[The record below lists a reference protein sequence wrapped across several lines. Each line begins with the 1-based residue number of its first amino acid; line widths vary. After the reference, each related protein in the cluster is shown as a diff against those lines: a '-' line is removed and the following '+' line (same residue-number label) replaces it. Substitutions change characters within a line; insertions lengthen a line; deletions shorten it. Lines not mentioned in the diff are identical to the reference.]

1 MDYLSTTEYKC
12 IMGYLP
18 ATIIKN
24 VIDKQFNPLKDL
36 PQHYLTDSVGLFSD
50 ISGFTKLSVAFSKKG
65 RVGPEYLTFCIN
77 RYMEQII
84 NIIGANGGD
93 IFKFAGDALM
103 VIWPPDGS
111 VSFLQRTCTRAC
123 QCAMDIINK
132 LDKMELVKGKT
143 LSVKIG
149 IGVGPIHILFV
160 GGLFTR
166 CEYLCVGECMRQAFE
181 SEKRSTN
188 GGQIIISEKVEKY
201 VRRNYNFKEMEPS
214 KDYGASDDLKYYLIL
229 GKKQERK
236 RRITIRADA
245 LKIKKKFDLLTVKP
259 EINTLRKFLPAGV
272 KGYLNI
278 ERESWCKEL
287 RLVTC
292 SFLNIEK
299 DLSQLDNEDTFI
311 QVQTIVNTV
320 QRCIYRTRGSLNKFL
335 MDDKGSGMLIAWGI
349 PPFSSRYDPLDC
361 VCSCLTIQ
369 HELKKVGLKCGM
381 GVTTG
386 VCFSGVCGT
395 IGNRREYSLIGEVV
409 NLSSRFMSKGLK
421 YRDEHGLNSILV
433 IDEKTQNLIQNKIKC
448 KYLFS
453 YDQLKGF
460 EGKVFHFFE
469 PIYDLDNIYPSKYNP
484 FPIIKCHCYN
494 PDNFYYLNSDIYK
507 DEKYEF
513 EKSLMMAGRKAEL
526 KAFISKLNEIKEKN
540 LKKFIMIKGEYG
552 SGKSHFIR
560 KGLYTF
566 FNEES
571 NLELYNQYINNK
583 GFLKPNIVLCSNQH
597 PFVYMIPFN
606 ALAYIFRQIYQ
617 WLNKNIYYKEKNKF
631 EKVKINQNYGNIL
644 SGSSLVKA
652 YPFLDI
658 TCDSFGKLMCKNHC
672 LEYIEYIEEMLSCS
686 KEDIHLKVH
695 FDENDYENKLKP
707 IFPASKLQKQIDEAK
722 KRNLKFYLKKR
733 DPFFT
738 KAQIDDVSFLI
749 YFLMD
754 LLILYRNQV
763 DTFYKSDISD
773 KKIPLFL
780 IIEDIQFIDEY
791 SLQFLTKLLNSKNQ
805 ILNPLYVIM
814 SYQTEFKYIKRLK
827 DPLSKRNDF
836 IIPMSLND
844 FISIDR
850 EDIVN
855 NLQLKSI
862 SNVKEIEEFIKI
874 YLLNHGKNRTFDS
887 IFRVD
892 PKLIYLLLDKSFK
905 GNPLFM
911 YDLIHELIT
920 KKYIQ
925 NCVEEILTTSELDD
939 MELEKNY
946 NDFVI
951 PVRIEKVC
959 GEMIDSINEHDIILI
974 KYASVIGNLF
984 DLNTLYNIL
993 PFKGMYLNDLYE
1005 TLKSFEKRGM
1015 IEFLYDLDSKHINV
1029 VCKFACPFL
1038 KETLYQRM
1046 LIEQRSEIH
1055 MQIASTFQKK
1065 NIYYL
1070 PSKKVEKNYLRK
1082 QLECGQQSIIKG
1094 MEENSTEDTKFS
1106 KQSLHILLVHEI
1118 TEKLKEIKYNGYEDI
1133 DIEPEDKKK
1142 TNGIDKL
1149 AFALK
1154 YGILEKKSD
1163 GKITWEKRF
1172 FALTSKKVQYYY
1184 HMEEYRAGKVP
1195 LGLFNLKD
1203 ISEIKKLNDY
1213 SYGNK
1218 KYLFKVS
1225 VTRWIKKE
1233 KPKKKRNYIFSVN
1246 NMEDLY
1252 SWLIS
1257 LNFMRF
1263 NAYYETFMVSFGKMD
1278 LPLYGN
1284 NKEKKKKFLFDIEN
1298 KAPMEEFKH
1307 RRINKHKTIKVVLKN
1322 NNQID
1327 INVKV
1332 YDKYLITKKLIK
1344 MSFLNFLG
1352 AIQQGISKPKDNY
1365 INNNQLLINTLNNF
1379 DNNSLV
1385 DEIKIPQHLSL
1396 FSKAK
1401 KASFK
1406 SSESEDTMT
1415 IISKLVSKNKR
1426 NKSLALIN
1434 EDEEDAK
1441 KEEPKDEED
1450 ENEDDNSSIKD
1461 SEKLFY
1467 VKKTKKNNI
1476 GSDKES
1482 EKSEK
1487 ETENLLSFDK
1497 SDLEDKKDKSETNKN
1512 HKNNIDNEDEKGDKN
1527 GIYITD
1533 EENDIEDEEYSSEKN
1548 QKIKLTNDF
1557 KSELSISRAHKLS
1570 FDEDD
1575 SKFDNKSKNN
1585 KLVTSFNDSDD
1596 NNFDLI
1602 SKDKDL
1608 DSDETKI
1615 PNFFIKERNISDF
1628 INHKEQNTLNDDYKN
1643 NVYDYLESSK

>member
-12 IMGYLP
+12 ILGYLP

-24 VIDKQFNPLKDL
+24 VVDKQFNPLKDL

-111 VSFLQRTCTRAC
+111 SSFLQRTCTRAC

-181 SEKRSTN
+181 SEKRSTD
-188 GGQIIISEKVEKY
+188 GGQIIISEKVERYINKA
-201 VRRNYNFKEMEPS
+201 YNFEEMQPS
-214 KDYGASDDLKYYLIL
+214 KDYGASDNLKYYRIV
-229 GKKQERK
+229 GKKKERK

-245 LKIKKKFDLLTVKP
+245 LKIKKKFDLFTIKP

-320 QRCIYRTRGSLNKFL
+320 QRCIYRTRGALNKFL
-335 MDDKGSGMLIAWGI
+335 MDDKGSGMLVAWGI

-369 HELKKVGLKCGM
+369 QELTKLGLKCGM

-421 YRDEHGLNSILV
+421 YRDENGLKSIIV

-469 PIYDLDNIYPSKYNP
+469 PIYDLDNIYPSMLNP

-494 PDNFYYLNSDIYK
+494 PVNFNYLNSDIYK
-507 DEKYEF
+507 NETFEF
-513 EKSLMMAGRKAEL
+513 QKSLMMAGRKIEL
-526 KAFISKLNEIKEKN
+526 KAFVSKLNEINEKN

-552 SGKSHFIR
+552 AGKSHFIR
-560 KGLYTF
+560 KGLYTY
-566 FNEES
+566 FNEK
-571 NLELYNQYINNK
+571 NNIELYKQYINNP
-583 GFLKPNIVLCSNQH
+583 GFKKPNIVLCSNQH
-597 PFVYMIPFN
+597 PFVYMVPFN
-606 ALAYIFRQIYQ
+606 VLAYIFRQIYQ
-617 WLNKNIYYKEKNKF
+617 WLNNNIYKNEKNNF
-631 EKVKINQNYGNIL
+631 EKIKINKNYGNIL

-652 YPFLDI
+652 YPFGEI
-658 TCDSFGKLMCKNHC
+658 TCDSFGKLICKNHC
-672 LEYIEYIEEMLSCS
+672 LEYLEIIQEMLSCS
-686 KEDIHLKVH
+686 KEDIDLKEH
-695 FDENDYENKLKP
+695 FDENDYENKLRP
-707 IFPASKLQKQIDEAK
+707 IFPSTKLQKQIDEAK

-733 DPFFT
+733 DPFFSR
-738 KAQIDDVSFLI
+738 AQIDDVSFLI
-749 YFLMD
+749 YFLID
-754 LLILYRNQV
+754 LLVLYRNQININYSKNV
-763 DTFYKSDISD
+763 PF
-773 KKIPLFL
+773 FL
-780 IIEDIQFIDEY
+780 VIEDTQFIDEF
-791 SLQFLTKLLNSKNQ
+791 SLQFLSKLLNKDYPE
-805 ILNPLYVIM
+805 LKPLTVIM
-814 SYQTEFKYIKRLK
+814 SYQTEFKFIKRLK
-827 DPLSKRNDF
+827 DAMNKRNDF
-836 IIPMSLND
+836 IIPMNLKD

-850 EDIVN
+850 EEIVN

-862 SNVKEIEEFIKI
+862 TNVKEIEEFIKI
-874 YLLNHGKNRTFDS
+874 YLLHHGENRTFDS

-892 PKLIYLLLDKSFK
+892 PKLIHLLLDKSFK

-911 YDLIHELIT
+911 YDLIDELIT
-920 KKYIQ
+920 KKYVQ

-939 MELEKNY
+939 MELEKDY

-951 PVRIEKVC
+951 PLRIEKIC

-993 PFKGMYLNDLYE
+993 PFKGMYLNDLYD

-1015 IEFLYDLDSKHINV
+1015 IEFLYDLDSKHENV

-1046 LIEQRSEIH
+1046 LVEQRSEIH
-1055 MQIASTFQKK
+1055 MQIANVHQKK
-1065 NIYYL
+1065 IIYYL
-1070 PSKKVEKNYLRK
+1070 PSKKVERNYLRK
-1082 QLECGQQSIIKG
+1082 QIECGQQSIIKG
-1094 MEENSTEDTKFS
+1094 MEENIEEDNKFD

-1118 TEKLKEIKYNGYEDI
+1118 TEKLKEIKTNGYEDI
-1133 DIEPEDKKK
+1133 DPDLKDKTK
-1142 TNGIDKL
+1142 TKGIDKL
-1149 AFALK
+1149 AFAIK

-1172 FALTSKKVQYYY
+1172 FALTPKKVQYFY
-1184 HMEEYRAGKVP
+1184 HMEEYRQGKVP
-1195 LGLFNLKD
+1195 LGVFNLKD
-1203 ISEIKKLNDY
+1203 ISEIKQLNDY

-1218 KYLFKVS
+1218 KYLFMVS

-1233 KPKKKRNYIFSVN
+1233 KPKTKRSYIFSVTS
-1246 NMEDLY
+1246 MEDLY

-1257 LNFMRF
+1257 LNFLRF
-1263 NAYYETFMVSFGKMD
+1263 NAYYETFSVIYGKVD
-1278 LPLYGN
+1278 LPLYGYN
-1284 NKEKKKKFLFDIEN
+1284 NDKKKKFIFDIES
-1298 KAPMEEFKH
+1298 KEQTTQFRS
-1307 RRINKHKTIKVVLKN
+1307 RRVNKHKTIKFILKN
-1322 NNQID
+1322 KNEID

-1332 YDKYLITKKLIK
+1332 YDKYLIAKKLIK
-1344 MSFLNFLG
+1344 SCLLNILG
-1352 AIQQGISKPKDNY
+1352 AIQQGISKNKENCT
-1365 INNNQLLINTLNNF
+1365 NNNQLLLNTLNNLE
-1379 DNNSLV
+1379 NNPIE
-1385 DEIKIPQHLSL
+1385 DEIKIPQHLSY
-1396 FSKAK
+1396 FVITK
-1401 KASFK
+1401 KNSFQ
-1406 SSESEDTMT
+1406 SSESGDNMT
-1415 IISKLVSKNKR
+1415 HISQFVSKNKR
-1426 NKSLALIN
+1426 KNSLGLIN
-1434 EDEEDAK
+1434 EDEEDK
-1441 KEEPKDEED
+1441 KEHTDEEEEENDDNSFNPDKLIPKKYKKKLKFEDSENESEKPSENIISEKKSEKKSEKSKEKSEED
-1450 ENEDDNSSIKD
+1450 EKSK
-1461 SEKLFY
+1461 
-1467 VKKTKKNNI
+1467 
-1476 GSDKES
+1476 DKES
-1482 EKSEK
+1482 E
-1487 ETENLLSFDK
+1487 D
-1497 SDLEDKKDKSETNKN
+1497 NK
-1512 HKNNIDNEDEKGDKN
+1512 
-1527 GIYITD
+1527 IYITD
-1533 EENDIEDEEYSSEKN
+1533 EENDIEDEDNSSDKN
-1548 QKIKLTNDF
+1548 
-1557 KSELSISRAHKLS
+1557 HKLKMNNY
-1570 FDEDD
+1570 FI
-1575 SKFDNKSKNN
+1575 NNINCIKNN
-1585 KLVTSFNDSDD
+1585 KLNFEEDDYKSKSQLISSVNDYDD
-1596 NNFDLI
+1596 YDYYDII

-1608 DSDETKI
+1608 DSEETKI
-1615 PNFFIKERNISDF
+1615 PNYFVKEANINDF
-1628 INHKEQNTLNDDYKN
+1628 INKKNKNIELNKIKIDSKN
-1643 NVYDYLESSK
+1643 NYYDY

>member
-12 IMGYLP
+12 ILGYLP

-24 VIDKQFNPLKDL
+24 VIDKKFNPFKEL

-111 VSFLQRTCTRAC
+111 SSFLQRTCTRAC

-149 IGVGPIHILFV
+149 IGVGPIHVLFV

-201 VRRNYNFKEMEPS
+201 VNRTYNFKEMEPS
-214 KDYGASDDLKYYLIL
+214 KDYGASDNLKYYLIL
-229 GKKQERK
+229 GKKKERK

-245 LKIKKKFDLLTVKP
+245 LKIKKKFDLQTVKP

-335 MDDKGSGMLIAWGI
+335 MDDKGSGMLLAWGI

-369 HELKKVGLKCGM
+369 QELSKLGLKCGM

-421 YRDEHGLNSILV
+421 YRDEHGLKSIIV

-448 KYLFS
+448 KFLFS

-469 PIYDLDNIYPSKYNP
+469 PVYDLDNIYPSIYNP

-494 PDNFYYLNSDIYK
+494 PDNFNYLNSDIYK
-507 DEKYEF
+507 DKKYEL
-513 EKSLMMAGRKAEL
+513 EKSLMMAGRKVEL
-526 KAFISKLNEIKEKN
+526 NAFVLKLNEIKEKN

-566 FNEES
+566 FNEK
-571 NLELYNQYINNK
+571 NNIELYNQYINNNEFK
-583 GFLKPNIVLCSNQH
+583 KPNIVLCSNQH

-606 ALAYIFRQIYQ
+606 AVAYIFRQIYQ
-617 WLNKNIYYKEKNKF
+617 WLNKNIYSKEKDNF
-631 EKVKINQNYGNIL
+631 EKIKVNKNYGNIL

-652 YPFLDI
+652 YPFGEI
-658 TCDSFGKLMCKNHC
+658 ICDSFGKLICKNHC
-672 LEYIEYIEEMLSCS
+672 LEYIEIIEEMLSCS
-686 KEDIHLKVH
+686 KEDISLKEH
-695 FDENDYENKLKP
+695 FDEFDFENKLKP
-707 IFPASKLQKQIDEAK
+707 IFPSTKLQKQIDEAK
-722 KRNLKFYLKKR
+722 KRKLKFYLQKR
-733 DPFFT
+733 DPFFS
-738 KAQIDDVSFLI
+738 KAQIDDVSFLV
-749 YFLMD
+749 YFLID
-754 LLILYRNQV
+754 LLLLYREQI
-763 DTFYKSDISD
+763 DIHYKFE
-773 KKIPLFL
+773 KKVPFFL
-780 IIEDIQFIDEY
+780 VIEDTQFIDEY
-791 SLQFLTKLLNSKNQ
+791 SLQFLSKLLNNNNLELKPLTV
-805 ILNPLYVIM
+805 IL
-814 SYQTEFKYIKRLK
+814 SYQTEFIFIKRLK
-827 DPLSKRNDF
+827 DAMSKRNDF
-836 IIPMSLND
+836 IIPMSIND

-850 EDIVN
+850 EEIVN
-855 NLQLKSI
+855 NIQLQNI
-862 SNVKEIEEFIKI
+862 SNVKQIEEIIKI
-874 YLLNHGKNRTFDS
+874 YLLNHGENRTFDS

-892 PKLIYLLLDKSFK
+892 PKLIHLLLDKSFK

-911 YDLIHELIT
+911 YDLIAELIT
-920 KKYIQ
+920 KKYVQ

-946 NDFVI
+946 NDFII
-951 PVRIEKVC
+951 PVRIEKIC

-984 DLNTLYNIL
+984 DLNTLYNII
-993 PFKGMYLNDLYE
+993 PFKGMYLNDLYD
-1005 TLKSFEKRGM
+1005 TLKSFEKRSM
-1015 IEFLYDLDSKHINV
+1015 IEFLYDLDNKYKNV

-1055 MQIASTFQKK
+1055 MQIANTFQKK
-1065 NIYYL
+1065 SIYYL

-1082 QLECGQQSIIKG
+1082 QLECGQLSIIRD
-1094 MEENSTEDTKFS
+1094 MEEKSDEDQNQFT
-1106 KQSLHILLVHEI
+1106 KQSLQILLVHEI
-1118 TEKLKEIKYNGYEDI
+1118 TEKLKEIKNYGYEDI
-1133 DIEPEDKKK
+1133 DPDPEDKNK
-1142 TNGIDKL
+1142 NDGIDKL
-1149 AFALK
+1149 AVTIK
-1154 YGILEKKSD
+1154 YGILEKKSE

-1172 FALTSKKVQYYY
+1172 FALTPKRVQYYY
-1184 HMEEYRAGKVP
+1184 HLEEYKQGKVP
-1195 LGLFNLKD
+1195 LGLFDLKD

-1218 KYLFKVS
+1218 KYLFMVS

-1233 KPKKKRNYIFSVN
+1233 KPKKKRSYIFSVN
-1246 NMEDLY
+1246 TMEDLY

-1257 LNFMRF
+1257 LNFLRF
-1263 NAYYETFMVSFGKMD
+1263 NAYYETFSISFGKMD
-1278 LPLYGN
+1278 LPLYDIA
-1284 NKEKKKKFLFDIEN
+1284 KSKKKKFVFDIEN
-1298 KAPMEEFKH
+1298 KIPIINSGH
-1307 RRINKHKTIKVVLKN
+1307 RKIHKHKTIKLVFK

-1327 INVKV
+1327 ISVKV
-1332 YDKYLITKKLIK
+1332 YDKFLIAKKLIK
-1344 MSFLNFLG
+1344 MCFLNLLG
-1352 AIQQGISKPKDNY
+1352 AIQQGITRSKDSY
-1365 INNNQLLINTLNNF
+1365 INNNQLLINTLNNNE
-1379 DNNSLV
+1379 NNNIE
-1385 DEIKIPQHLSL
+1385 DEIKLPQHLS
-1396 FSKAK
+1396 FFTNTRKN
-1401 KASFK
+1401 SFK
-1406 SSESEDTMT
+1406 SSESGDTMNLL
-1415 IISKLVSKNKR
+1415 SQLVSKHNRK
-1426 NKSLALIN
+1426 KSLALIN
-1434 EDEEDAK
+1434 EDEEEIR
-1441 KEEPKDEED
+1441 KEIFKNEES
-1450 ENEDDNSSIKD
+1450 ENDDSSLKE

-1467 VKKTKKNNI
+1467 IKKNRKKI
-1476 GSDKES
+1476 EFDRD
-1482 EKSEK
+1482 SEK
-1487 ETENLLSFDK
+1487 ESDKISEKLSNNASEKVSKIFDK
-1497 SDLEDKKDKSETNKN
+1497 KSNSEKNTNNEKN
-1512 HKNNIDNEDEKGDKN
+1512 DNDNNSN
-1527 GIYITD
+1527 IYITD
-1533 EENDIEDEEYSSEKN
+1533 EENDIEDESNFSEKN
-1548 QKIKLTNDF
+1548 QKITNDF
-1557 KSELSISRAHKLS
+1557 NLTHKFC
-1570 FDEDD
+1570 FDKDIQ
-1575 SKFDNKSKNN
+1575 NKYNNKKNN
-1585 KLVTSFNDSDD
+1585 QLILSYNDSDTENYD
-1596 NNFDLI
+1596 II

-1608 DSDETKI
+1608 DSEETKI
-1615 PNFFIKERNISDF
+1615 PNYFIKEENINDF
-1628 INHKEQNTLNDDYKN
+1628 NNKN
-1643 NVYDYLESSK
+1643 NKNKANFDSKKNFLNI

>member
-12 IMGYLP
+12 ILGYLP

-24 VIDKQFNPLKDL
+24 VIDKKFNPLKDL

-84 NIIGANGGD
+84 NIISANGGD

-111 VSFLQRTCTRAC
+111 TNFLQRTCIRAC

-160 GGLFTR
+160 GGLFRR

-181 SEKRSTN
+181 SEKRSTG
-188 GGQIIISEKVEKY
+188 GGQIIISENVHYY
-201 VRRNYNFKEMEPS
+201 VSRNYNFKEMEPS
-214 KDYGASDDLKYYLIL
+214 KDYPASDDLKYYLIVS
-229 GKKQERK
+229 KREEK
-236 RRITIRADA
+236 RRRVTIRADTS
-245 LKIKKKFDLLTVKP
+245 KMKKKFNLSTVKP
-259 EINTLRKFLPAGV
+259 EINTLRKFLPAAV

-287 RLVTC
+287 RLITC
-292 SFLNIEK
+292 MFLNIEK

-320 QRCIYRTRGSLNKFL
+320 QRCIYRTRGALNKFL
-335 MDDKGSGMLIAWGI
+335 MDDKGSGMLVAWGV

-361 VCSCLTIQ
+361 VCACLTIQ
-369 HELKKVGLKCGM
+369 QELQKLGLKCGM

-421 YRDEHGLNSILV
+421 YREEHGLNSIIV

-469 PIYDLDNIYPSKYNP
+469 PTYELDNIYPSISNP
-484 FPIIKCHCYN
+484 FPFIKCHCYN
-494 PDNFYYLNSDIYK
+494 PDNFNKLISDIYK
-507 DEKYEF
+507 DEKYELQ
-513 EKSLMMAGRKAEL
+513 KSLMIAGRKNEL
-526 KAFISKLNEIKEKN
+526 KAFVSKIDEIIEKN

-566 FNEES
+566 FNEQ
-571 NLELYNQYINNK
+571 NNIELYNQYVNNK
-583 GFLKPNIVLCSNQH
+583 GFKKPNIVLCSNQH
-597 PFVYMIPFN
+597 PFVDKVPFN
-606 ALAYIFRQIYQ
+606 AVAFIFRQIYQ
-617 WLNKNIYYKEKNKF
+617 WLNKYIYSKEKNNF
-631 EKVKINQNYGNIL
+631 EKVKTNKNHENIRYNATFA
-644 SGSSLVKA
+644 KA
-652 YPFLDI
+652 YPFGEI
-658 TCDSFGKLMCKNHC
+658 SCDSLGQLIIKNHC
-672 LEYIEYIEEMLSCS
+672 LEYIEIIEEMLSCS
-686 KEDIHLKVH
+686 KEDITLKEH
-695 FDENDYENKLKP
+695 FDESDYENKIKP
-707 IFPASKLQKQIDEAK
+707 IFPSTKLQKQIDEAK
-722 KRNLKFYLKKR
+722 KRNLKFYQKQR

-738 KAQIDDVSFLI
+738 TAEIEDVFFLI

-754 LLILYRNQV
+754 LLILYKEQI
-763 DTFYKSDISD
+763 DIHYN
-773 KKIPLFL
+773 KAKTPFFL
-780 IIEDIQFIDEY
+780 VIEDTQKIDEY
-791 SLQFLTKLLNSKNQ
+791 SLQFLTVLLNNNNQ
-805 ILNPLYVIM
+805 ELKPLIVIL
-814 SYQTEFKYIKRLK
+814 SYQSEFRFIKRIK
-827 DPLSKRNDF
+827 DSMNKRNDF

-850 EDIVN
+850 EEIVN
-855 NLQLKSI
+855 NLELKNI
-862 SNVKEIEEFIKI
+862 SNVKEIEEMIKI
-874 YLLNHGKNRTFDS
+874 YLLNHGENRTFDS

-892 PKLIYLLLDKSFK
+892 QKLIHLLLDKSFK

-911 YDLIHELIT
+911 YDLIDELLT

-946 NDFVI
+946 NDFEI
-951 PVRIEKVC
+951 PLRIEKIC

-984 DLNTLYNIL
+984 DCNTLYNIL
-993 PFKGMYLNDLYE
+993 PFKGMYLNDLYD

-1015 IEFLYDLDSKHINV
+1015 IEFLYDLDSKHKNV

-1055 MQIASTFQKK
+1055 MQISRTFQKK

-1070 PSKKVEKNYLRK
+1070 TSKKVEKNYLRK
-1082 QLECGQQSIIKG
+1082 QIECGQQSIIKG
-1094 MEENSTEDTKFS
+1094 MEEKVTAEDSKFTKNSL
-1106 KQSLHILLVHEI
+1106 QILLVHEI
-1118 TEKLKEIKYNGYEDI
+1118 TEKLKEIKNYGYEDL
-1133 DIEPEDKKK
+1133 DQDPDDTTKIEK
-1142 TNGIDKL
+1142 TDKL
-1149 AFALK
+1149 ALAIK
-1154 YGILEKKSD
+1154 YGILEKKSE

-1172 FALTSKKVQYYY
+1172 FALTPKRVQYYY
-1184 HMEEYRAGKVP
+1184 HLEEYRQGKVP

-1218 KYLFKVS
+1218 QFLFMVTVS
-1225 VTRWIKKE
+1225 RWIKKE
-1233 KPKKKRNYIFSVN
+1233 KPKSKRSYIFSVN

-1252 SWLIS
+1252 SWIIS
-1257 LNFMRF
+1257 LNFLRF
-1263 NAYYETFMVSFGKMD
+1263 NAYYETFMASFGKMD
-1278 LPLYGN
+1278 LPLYGFGG
-1284 NKEKKKKFLFDIEN
+1284 EKKKKFIFDIEN
-1298 KAPMEEFKH
+1298 MIPIIQTKH
-1307 RRINKHKTIKVVLKN
+1307 RKIHKHKTIKLILKN

-1327 INVKV
+1327 INVVV
-1332 YDKYLITKKLIK
+1332 YDNYLTIKKLIRLCI
-1344 MSFLNFLG
+1344 LNLLG
-1352 AIQQGISKPKDNY
+1352 AIQQGITRDKESFYVNT
-1365 INNNQLLINTLNNF
+1365 NQLLSNTINNGENNL
-1379 DNNSLV
+1379 D
-1385 DEIKIPQHLSL
+1385 DEIKIPLHISILANNR
-1396 FSKAK
+1396 KN
-1401 KASFK
+1401 SFK
-1406 SSESEDTMT
+1406 SSDDGDNMT
-1415 IISKLVSKNKR
+1415 YINRLVSNRKR
-1426 NKSLALIN
+1426 NQVLDLIN
-1434 EDEEDAK
+1434 EDDEDTKRDLLKSEEKNDLR
-1441 KEEPKDEED
+1441 
-1450 ENEDDNSSIKD
+1450 N
-1461 SEKLFY
+1461 SEKIIYMKQTNKF
-1467 VKKTKKNNI
+1467 
-1476 GSDKES
+1476 KES
-1482 EKSEK
+1482 EKESEK
-1487 ETENLLSFDK
+1487 LSEKISEIDSEKDLIDK
-1497 SDLEDKKDKSETNKN
+1497 KKRKKFLEDNEGSE
-1512 HKNNIDNEDEKGDKN
+1512 
-1527 GIYITD
+1527 IYITD
-1533 EENDIEDEEYSSEKN
+1533 EENDIEDEDNSSEKN
-1548 QKIKLTNDF
+1548 
-1557 KSELSISRAHKLS
+1557 HKLQFTNNTS
-1570 FDEDD
+1570 LFTNANYMKYQNYYFDLDDSEDD
-1575 SKFDNKSKNN
+1575 DCF
-1585 KLVTSFNDSDD
+1585 T
-1596 NNFDLI
+1596 
-1602 SKDKDL
+1602 KDKDL
-1608 DSDETKI
+1608 DSEDTKK
-1615 PNFFIKERNISDF
+1615 PNFFIKDRNISDF
-1628 INHKEQNTLNDDYKN
+1628 TNSYINNNSITIDSKRDSYNFLDDKC
-1643 NVYDYLESSK
+1643 K

>member
-12 IMGYLP
+12 ILGYLP

-24 VIDKQFNPLKDL
+24 VIDKQFNPLKEL

-65 RVGPEYLTFCIN
+65 RLGPEYLTFCIN

-111 VSFLQRTCTRAC
+111 TNFLQRTCTRAC

-132 LDKMELVKGKT
+132 LDKVELVKGKT

-181 SEKRSTN
+181 SEKRSTS
-188 GGQIIISEKVEKY
+188 GGQIIISENVKNY
-201 VRRNYNFKEMEPS
+201 VNRNYNFKEMEPS
-214 KDYGASDDLKYYLIL
+214 KDYGASDDLKYFLIL
-229 GKKQERK
+229 SKKNERK

-245 LKIKKKFDLLTVKP
+245 LNIKKKFDLITVRP

-299 DLSQLDNEDTFI
+299 DLSQLDNEDTFV

-320 QRCIYRTRGSLNKFL
+320 QRCIYRTKGALNKFL

-369 HELKKVGLKCGM
+369 QELKKLGLKCGM

-421 YRDEHGLNSILV
+421 YRNEHGLNSIIV
-433 IDEKTQNLIQNKIKC
+433 IDEKTQYLIQNKIKC

-469 PIYDLDNIYPSKYNP
+469 PIYDLDNIYPSINNP

-494 PDNFYYLNSDIYK
+494 PDNFNYLNSDIYK
-507 DEKYEF
+507 DEKYELQ
-513 EKSLMMAGRKAEL
+513 KSLMLAGRKAEL
-526 KAFISKLNEIKEKN
+526 KAFVLKLNEIKEKS

-566 FNEES
+566 FNED
-571 NLELYNQYINNK
+571 NNKELYNQYINNNE
-583 GFLKPNIVLCSNQH
+583 FVKPNIVLCSNQH
-597 PFVYMIPFN
+597 PFVYMVPFN

-617 WLNKNIYYKEKNKF
+617 WLNKNIYSKEKNNF
-631 EKVKINQNYGNIL
+631 EKIKVNKNYGDIL

-652 YPFLDI
+652 YPFGEI
-658 TCDSFGKLMCKNHC
+658 TCDSFGKLICKNHC
-672 LEYIEYIEEMLSCS
+672 LEYIEILEEMLSCS
-686 KEDIHLKVH
+686 KEDISLKDH
-695 FDENDYENKLKP
+695 FEENDFINKLKP
-707 IFPASKLQKQIDEAK
+707 IFPSTKLQKQIDEAK
-722 KRNLKFYLKKR
+722 NKNLKFYLKKR

-738 KAQIDDVSFLI
+738 KAQIDDVSFLV
-749 YFLMD
+749 YFLID
-754 LLILYRNQV
+754 LLVVYRSQI
-763 DTFYKSDISD
+763 DKFYQSE

-780 IIEDIQFIDEY
+780 VIEDTQFIDDY
-791 SLQFLTKLLNSKNQ
+791 SLQFLTKLLNNRIDTLKPLPV
-805 ILNPLYVIM
+805 IL
-814 SYQTEFKYIKRLK
+814 SYQTEFKFIKRLQ
-827 DPLSKRNDF
+827 DSMHNRNDF
-836 IIPMSLND
+836 IIPMSLKD

-855 NLQLKSI
+855 NIQLKSI
-862 SNVKEIEEFIKI
+862 SNVKEIEESIKI
-874 YLLNHGKNRTFDS
+874 YLLNHGENRTFDS

-892 PKLIYLLLDKSFK
+892 PKLIHLLLDKSFK

-911 YDLIHELIT
+911 YDLIDELFK

-951 PVRIEKVC
+951 PVRIEKIC

-984 DLNTLYNIL
+984 DLNTLYNIM
-993 PFKGMYLNDLYE
+993 PFKEMYLNDLYD
-1005 TLKSFEKRGM
+1005 TMKSFERRGM
-1015 IEFLYDLDSKHINV
+1015 IEFLYDLDGKHKNV

-1055 MQIASTFQKK
+1055 MQIASTFPKK
-1065 NIYYL
+1065 KINYL

-1082 QLECGQQSIIKG
+1082 QLELAQQSIIKG
-1094 MEENSTEDTKFS
+1094 MEENSEEIKFS
-1106 KQSLHILLVHEI
+1106 KQCLQILIVHEI
-1118 TEKLKEIKYNGYEDI
+1118 KEKIKEIKNNGYEDM
-1133 DIEPEDKKK
+1133 DIGPKDKSKNK
-1142 TNGIDKL
+1142 GIDKL
-1149 AFALK
+1149 ALAIK
-1154 YGILEKKSD
+1154 YGMIEKKSD

-1172 FALTSKKVQYYY
+1172 FALTQTKVQYYY
-1184 HMEEYRAGKVP
+1184 HLEEYRQGKVP

-1203 ISEIKKLNDY
+1203 ISEIKKLSDY

-1218 KYLFKVS
+1218 RNLFMVS

-1233 KPKKKRNYIFSVN
+1233 KPKAKRSYIFSVN

-1257 LNFMRF
+1257 LNFLRF
-1263 NAYYETFMVSFGKMD
+1263 NAYYETFAASFGKVD
-1278 LPLYGN
+1278 LPLYGYDN
-1284 NKEKKKKFLFDIEN
+1284 EKKKKFIFDIEN
-1298 KAPMEEFKH
+1298 KTQDVEFKH
-1307 RRINKHKTIKVVLKN
+1307 RRLNKHKTIKVVLN
-1322 NNQID
+1322 NKSEID

-1332 YDKYLITKKLIK
+1332 YDKYLIAKKLIK
-1344 MSFLNFLG
+1344 SCILNFLG
-1352 AIQQGISKPKDNY
+1352 AIQQGIAKNKENN
-1365 INNNQLLINTLNNF
+1365 INNQLLFNNLNNI
-1379 DNNSLV
+1379 DNTSYE
-1385 DEIKIPQHLSL
+1385 DEIKIPRHLSV
-1396 FSKAK
+1396 FSNIVQRN
-1401 KASFK
+1401 SLK
-1406 SSESEDTMT
+1406 SSESGDAMT
-1415 IISKLVSKNKR
+1415 ILSQIVSKSQRK
-1426 NKSLALIN
+1426 KSLALIN
-1434 EDEEDAK
+1434 EDEEEIK
-1441 KEEPKDEED
+1441 KDLIK
-1450 ENEDDNSSIKD
+1450 NE
-1461 SEKLFY
+1461 
-1467 VKKTKKNNI
+1467 
-1476 GSDKES
+1476 ES
-1482 EKSEK
+1482 EKDLENSSLKDIEKLIFEKNKKKKKEMKEIEKSSKKKSEK
-1487 ETENLLSFDK
+1487 GK
-1497 SDLEDKKDKSETNKN
+1497 INKN
-1512 HKNNIDNEDEKGDKN
+1512 ERDINNNDDE
-1527 GIYITD
+1527 IYITD
-1533 EENDIEDEEYSSEKN
+1533 EENDIDDEDSLSEKN
-1548 QKIKLTNDF
+1548 QKFKNTCDFTNNF
-1557 KSELSISRAHKLS
+1557 SYINN
-1570 FDEDD
+1570 
-1575 SKFDNKSKNN
+1575 NKSCLEEEDEKININN
-1585 KLVTSFNDSDD
+1585 NSKLISSFNDSQD
-1596 NNFDLI
+1596 NFDLI

-1615 PNFFIKERNISDF
+1615 PNYFIKERNIRDF
-1628 INHKEQNTLNDDYKN
+1628 INKSSQNTMSIDFKSNY
-1643 NVYDYLESSK
+1643 YE

>member
-1 MDYLSTTEYKC
+1 MDYLSTAEYKC
-12 IMGYLP
+12 ILGYLP

-36 PQHYLTDSVGLFSD
+36 
-50 ISGFTKLSVAFSKKG
+50 SGFTKLSVAFSKKG

-111 VSFLQRTCTRAC
+111 KSFLQRTCTRAC

-188 GGQIIISEKVEKY
+188 GGQVIISENVERY
-201 VRRNYNFKEMEPS
+201 VNRTYNFKEMEPS

-229 GKKQERK
+229 GKKKERK

-320 QRCIYRTRGSLNKFL
+320 QRCIYRTRGALNKFL
-335 MDDKGSGMLIAWGI
+335 MDDKGSGMLVAWGI

-369 HELKKVGLKCGM
+369 QELTKLGLKCGM

-421 YRDEHGLNSILV
+421 YRDEHGLKSIIV

-448 KYLFS
+448 KFLFS
-453 YDQLKGF
+453 YDKLKGF

-469 PIYDLDNIYPSKYNP
+469 PIYDLDDICPSMLNP
-484 FPIIKCHCYN
+484 FPVIKCHCYN
-494 PDNFYYLNSDIYK
+494 PDNFNYLNGDIYK
-507 DEKYEF
+507 DKISEF
-513 EKSLMMAGRKAEL
+513 KKSFMMAGRKVEL
-526 KAFISKLNEIKEKN
+526 KAFVSKLNEINEKN

-560 KGLYTF
+560 KGLFTF
-566 FNEES
+566 FSEPN
-571 NLELYNQYINNK
+571 NIELFKQYLNNQ
-583 GFLKPNIVLCSNQH
+583 GFKKPNIVLCSNIH
-597 PFVYMIPFN
+597 PFLFMVPFN
-606 ALAYIFRQIYQ
+606 GLAYIFRQIYQ
-617 WLNKNIYYKEKNKF
+617 WLNNNIYQNEKNNF
-631 EKVKINQNYGNIL
+631 EKIKVNKNYGNIL

-652 YPFLDI
+652 YPFGEI
-658 TCDSFGKLMCKNHC
+658 SCDSFGKLICKNHC
-672 LEYIEYIEEMLSCS
+672 LEYIEIIEEMLSCS
-686 KEDIHLKVH
+686 KEDISLKDH
-695 FDENDYENKLKP
+695 FDETDFETKLKP
-707 IFPASKLQKQIDEAK
+707 IFPSSKLQKQIDEAK
-722 KRNLKFYLKKR
+722 KMNLKFYLKKR
-733 DPFFT
+733 DPFFSR
-738 KAQIDDVSFLI
+738 AQIDDVSFLI
-749 YFLMD
+749 CFLID
-754 LLILYRNQV
+754 VLILYRNQV
-763 DTFYKSDISD
+763 NNNYSNKV
-773 KKIPLFL
+773 PLFL
-780 IIEDIQFIDEY
+780 VIEDTQFIDDY
-791 SLQFLTKLLNSKNQ
+791 SLQFLSKLLDKNYEE
-805 ILNPLYVIM
+805 LKPLTVIM
-814 SYQTEFKYIKRLK
+814 SYQTEFKFIKRLK
-827 DPLSKRNDF
+827 DEMNKRNDF
-836 IIPMSLND
+836 LIPMSIND
-844 FISIDR
+844 FISIDK
-850 EDIVN
+850 EEIVN
-855 NLQLKSI
+855 NLKLKSI
-862 SNVKEIEEFIKI
+862 TNVKEIEEFIKI
-874 YLLNHGKNRTFDS
+874 YLLHHGENRTFDS
-887 IFRVD
+887 IFKVD
-892 PKLIYLLLDKSFK
+892 PKLIHLLLDKSFK

-911 YDLIHELIT
+911 YDLIDELIT
-920 KKYIQ
+920 KKYVQ

-946 NDFVI
+946 DDFVI
-951 PVRIEKVC
+951 PLRIEKIC

-974 KYASVIGNLF
+974 KYASAIGNLF
-984 DLNTLYNIL
+984 DVNTLYNIL

-1015 IEFLYDLDSKHINV
+1015 IEFLYDLDEKHENV

-1055 MQIASTFQKK
+1055 MKIANIHQKK
-1065 NIYYL
+1065 SIYYL
-1070 PSKKVEKNYLRK
+1070 PSKKVERNYLRK
-1082 QLECGQQSIIKG
+1082 QIECGQQSIIKG
-1094 MEENSTEDTKFS
+1094 MEENIEEDNKFD
-1106 KQSLHILLVHEI
+1106 KQLLHLLLVHEI
-1118 TEKLKEIKYNGYEDI
+1118 TEKMKEIKNNGYEDI
-1133 DIEPEDKKK
+1133 DPDPEDKTKIK
-1142 TNGIDKL
+1142 GIDKL
-1149 AFALK
+1149 ALTIK
-1154 YGILEKKSD
+1154 YGMLEKKSD

-1172 FALTSKKVQYYY
+1172 FALTPKKVQYYY
-1184 HMEEYRAGKVP
+1184 HLEEYREGKVP
-1195 LGLFNLKD
+1195 LGVFNLKD

-1218 KYLFKVS
+1218 KYLFMVS

-1233 KPKKKRNYIFSVN
+1233 KPKKKRSYIFSVS

-1257 LNFMRF
+1257 LNFLRF
-1263 NAYYETFMVSFGKMD
+1263 NAYYETFSVSFGKMD
-1278 LPLYGN
+1278 LPLYRLE
-1284 NKEKKKKFLFDIEN
+1284 KEKKKKFVFDIEN
-1298 KAPMEEFKH
+1298 KEQTSQFRS
-1307 RRINKHKTIKVVLKN
+1307 RRLNKHKTVKVILKN
-1322 NNQID
+1322 KNEID

-1332 YDKYLITKKLIK
+1332 YDKYLIARKLIK
-1344 MSFLNFLG
+1344 SGLLNILG
-1352 AIQQGISKPKDNY
+1352 AIQQGITKDKDNY
-1365 INNNQLLINTLNNF
+1365 ENNSQLIFNKLNNIE
-1379 DNNSLV
+1379 NNAFE
-1385 DEIKIPQHLSL
+1385 DEIKIPQHLS
-1396 FSKAK
+1396 FFTNNK
-1401 KASFK
+1401 KNSMK
-1406 SSESEDTMT
+1406 SSDSGDNMKL
-1415 IISKLVSKNKR
+1415 ISQYVSKTTRK
-1426 NKSLALIN
+1426 KSLALIN
-1434 EDEEDAK
+1434 EDEEEK
-1441 KEEPKDEED
+1441 KEAHSDDEDKNED
-1450 ENEDDNSSIKD
+1450 KDDNSNN
-1461 SEKLFY
+1461 SEKLILKD
-1467 VKKTKKNNI
+1467 KKKKN
-1476 GSDKES
+1476 SDENSENES
-1482 EKSEK
+1482 EKASK
-1487 ETENLLSFDK
+1487 LLS
-1497 SDLEDKKDKSETNKN
+1497 ENKSEGEKSKEDSKEKKSEENK
-1512 HKNNIDNEDEKGDKN
+1512 IFS
-1527 GIYITD
+1527 D
-1533 EENDIEDEEYSSEKN
+1533 EENDIEDEDN
-1548 QKIKLTNDF
+1548 
-1557 KSELSISRAHKLS
+1557 LS
-1570 FDEDD
+1570 D
-1575 SKFDNKSKNN
+1575 KNN
-1585 KLVTSFNDSDD
+1585 KLKVTNDFINNISLKRNNKLSFEENEYKSKSQIISSVNELDD
-1596 NNFDLI
+1596 DYYDII

-1608 DSDETKI
+1608 DSEETKI
-1615 PNFFIKERNISDF
+1615 PNYFFKEANINDF
-1628 INHKEQNTLNDDYKN
+1628 INKKNKKMELNKIKINSKN
-1643 NVYDYLESSK
+1643 NYYDY